1 VAAVIGYVNDT
12 GKGTSRQEYETA
24 LLATARQAGLDI
36 EAIAWDQAHSDSLA
50 ERPHLSRL
58 LSSIDPGTTLI
69 VPSITSLADDV
80 LAQELRLRDLRAAGA
95 RIISCAPWEN
105 DYLNDDATSLTDSFR
120 DAADKAD

>member
-1 VAAVIGYVNDT
+1 MAVVIGYINDT
-12 GKGTSRQEYETA
+12 GQGRQEYETA
-24 LLATARQAGLDI
+24 LRATAREAGLDI
-36 EAIAWDQAHSDSLA
+36 EAIAWDHARSDSLA

-58 LSSIDPGTTLI
+58 LASIDPGTTLI

-95 RIISCAPWEN
+95 RIISCTPWEN

-120 DAADKAD
+120 SAADGSD